1 MSQAGVVP
9 PFGAGQ
15 ASSLKTNEDWN
26 NTNQSDHPVTAW
38 VDKHAPVKG
47 QVMQDRAGTVAS
59 QFPSV
64 IEQGDP
70 RDRSYA
76 LRKQM
81 MGNGDFVPGM
91 GKVMATSSDFEYV
104 RKKADDVTEADFK
117 AWFLAQM
124 DLSTPEKQAYWQ
136 SRFGDVFAEK
146 KMLLEKQLDLHKQLA
161 MIRMMGAQ
169 SKEDYYLLWAIKR
182 GYINIPKGPIFEPSK
197 LEKTEFHRGL
207 FNIKKLLPMDG
218 FASKSD
224 GVGAGWTGDMFANS
238 KTRLNFKDPLSTD
251 AGADSGNG
259 TSYSWGSGVGNVTF

>member
-1 MSQAGVVP
+1 MSIPGPGNPQAG
-9 PFGAGQ
+9 
-15 ASSLKTNEDWN
+15 SLANNSDWN

-38 VDKHAPVKG
+38 VDKHAPIKG
-47 QVMQDRAGTVAS
+47 QVMEDRQGTVAS
-59 QFPSV
+59 KFPSV

-70 RDRSYA
+70 RDRAYA

-91 GKVMATSSDFEYV
+91 GKVMAGPADFEYV

-117 AWFLAQM
+117 AWFLSQM

-182 GYINIPKGPIFEPSK
+182 GYINIPKGPIFEPGK
-197 LEKTEFHRGL
+197 LESVPFHRGL
-207 FNIKKLLPMDG
+207 FNIKKLFPMDG
-218 FASKSD
+218 SASAVND
-224 GVGAGWTGDMFANS
+224 IGGGWSGTINADR
-238 KTRLNFKDPLSTD
+238 TQRLNWRDPLSNKNATD
-251 AGADSGNG
+251 TAPGFEG
-259 TSYSWGSGVGNVTF
+259 YSWGAGVSDIKF